1 MNQGLQ
7 MQTILQTRPDAFLLN
22 PEVARRS
29 LLKLGL
35 AALAGSWLPKTVLAI
50 HAPEPP
56 NIPDFLRNINGHEP
70 RHRHRNL
77 VCGTCFASLNLHRP

>member
-1 MNQGLQ
+1 
-7 MQTILQTRPDAFLLN
+7 MQTHSQTRPESRPFH

-35 AALAGSWLPKTVLAI
+35 AALAGAWLPKTVLAI

-56 NIPDFLRNINGHEP
+56 DIPDFLRNINGHEP
-70 RHRHRNL
+70 RLRHRNL

>member
-1 MNQGLQ
+1 
-7 MQTILQTRPDAFLLN
+7 MQSHSQIRPDLPLFN

-35 AALAGSWLPKTVLAI
+35 AALAGACLPKTVLAI
-50 HAPEPP
+50 NAPEPP
-56 NIPDFLRNINGHEP
+56 DIPDFLRNINGHEP
-70 RHRHRNL
+70 SLRHRNR